1 MYKQNFVYK
10 TGASPNIGS
19 QKIFL
24 YIIVL
29 ISALMAIMFGLFAVT
44 ANPIIIS
51 VAVALMI
58 GVVLITKPV
67 WILWL
72 VLSLGLLV
80 VGMLPLYFDSIA
92 SKAAWGVSLLG
103 FLLMFI
109 AFFGIATSP
118 NKLKDTPAF
127 VWIALFYLVYV
138 LFDSLIQWDSAREFL
153 SGFKRYF
160 QVWGVLLALCW
171 LNFDDRDMD
180 RWRLFFLV
188 TALTQL
194 PFALYELIV
203 FAPQLVSRWGVGAV
217 DVVAGTFGTSSEV
230 GGANGEMVL
239 FLIIV
244 LAFLLARGMEKTL
257 SVTRQILLIPVV
269 LLPLFLGETKV
280 VIILLPL
287 MFLVLYRH
295 KMITQLHYW
304 LMGFFVTILITIA
317 AGYYYLS
324 LSDKP
329 VDQQVEEILNYN
341 FYEQGYGKDRIL
353 NRTTVL
359 TFWFEQQGTHDPI
372 SFIFGNGLGSSH
384 TATRGHIAKRYPTHG
399 IDLTTA
405 STILWETGIFGFSL
419 FMAIFAS
426 AWHCAGQLRR
436 GSTIPVVK
444 ADAAA
449 IQAAL
454 VLFAVYVFYRAGLVE
469 LISIQIVF
477 FATLG
482 YLDWL
487 YRKHNLHFVRH
498 APPK

>member
-1 MYKQNFVYK
+1 MYKQNYVYK
-10 TGASPNIGS
+10 AEASSAVGS
-19 QKIFL
+19 KKIFL
-24 YIIVL
+24 YTIILASV
-29 ISALMAIMFGLFAVT
+29 LMAIMFGLFAVT

-58 GVVLITKPV
+58 GAALLTKPL

-80 VGMLPLYFDSIA
+80 VGMLPLYFDFIA
-92 SKAAWGVSLLG
+92 SKAGWGVSLLG
-103 FLLMFI
+103 FFLLFA
-109 AFFGIATSP
+109 AFLAITISP
-118 NKLKDTPAF
+118 SKLKGTPTF

-138 LFDSLIQWDSAREFL
+138 LLNSLIQWDSAHEFIG
-153 SGFKRYF
+153 GFKRYF
-160 QVWGVLLALCW
+160 QMWGVLFALCW
-171 LNFDDRDMD
+171 LAFDDRDVD

-188 TALTQL
+188 TALIQF

-203 FAPQLVSRWGVGAV
+203 FAPQLEGRWGVGAV

-257 SVTRQILLIPVV
+257 SVMRQILLIPVI
-269 LLPLFLGETKV
+269 LMPLFLGETKV

-295 KMITQLHYW
+295 KIITQFHYW
-304 LMGFFVTILITIA
+304 LMGFVMTILITIA

-324 LSDKP
+324 LSNKP
-329 VDQQVEEILNYN
+329 VDQQINETLNYN
-341 FYEQGYGKDRIL
+341 FYEQGYGRDRIL

-359 TFWFEQQGTHDPI
+359 TFWFEQQGIHDPI
-372 SFIFGNGLGSSH
+372 SFILGNGLGSSH
-384 TATRGHIAKRYPTHG
+384 TPTRGHIAKRYPKHG

-405 STILWETGIFGFSL
+405 SIILWETGILGFSL
-419 FMAIFAS
+419 FMAIFAF
-426 AWHCAGQLRR
+426 AWNCAGRLKRE
-436 GSTIPVVK
+436 STIPVVK

-449 IQAAL
+449 IQTAL
-454 VLFAVYVFYRAGLVE
+454 VLFAAYIFYRAGLVE

-477 FATLG
+477 FALLG

-487 YRKHNLHFVRH
+487 HRNHTSIYKT
-498 APPK
+498 